1 MRCYFVPIILW
12 AFAVPLLA
20 QDFNTGMAAYKSGDL
35 STALEEWEPLAEE
48 GNAFAQFNLGIMYDY
63 DIGDYKKAVKWYGLS
78 AAQGLNAA
86 QFNLGVMYDYGYGV
100 AQDFILAYLWFDL
113 AGVNGHK
120 DGFKNRD
127 VIAQKMSDE
136 DISQAQT
143 IAVKCLDSAYQDC
156 GYEP

>member
-1 MRCYFVPIILW
+1 MRCYFVAIILW

-78 AAQGLNAA
+78 AAQGLMRP
-86 QFNLGVMYDYGYGV
+86 NL
-100 AQDFILAYLWFDL
+100 IL
-113 AGVNGHK
+113 V
-120 DGFKNRD
+120 
-127 VIAQKMSDE
+127 
-136 DISQAQT
+136 
-143 IAVKCLDSAYQDC
+143 
-156 GYEP
+156 